1 MGHGGRGAPRSRPDR
16 NRQRGIAARFWVVL
30 AVLVPSLV
38 SVAAVGLWGI
48 GKTTD
53 AVTFQYENNIVSIR
67 AADELRLGISEARDT
82 ALHALATDDVT
93 VQRTLHQQLLSD
105 HMPAVE
111 VEFVRVRGLLD
122 ALDGPAIEHLSD
134 MRRAWRA
141 FALLVAEGRLRDPNI
156 DRSAV
161 ASQVVTALDAA
172 VASGA
177 EIAQH
182 EASEAQEAYQGA
194 LSQRDRSL
202 TSMVI
207 VLLIALAVG
216 AGAVVWLIRTVLP
229 RTIAY
234 SRFAS
239 RVAEGDDAPMDD
251 PTGDDEIAQLG
262 HVLQDMAAR
271 GRARRL
277 YEETQLEFSETLQL
291 TEDETEAH
299 AVLKRHLERTIPHT
313 EVTVLNRN
321 NSADRLEAMTAV
333 AAESPLAVGLTGA
346 KPRSC
351 LAVRQARMH
360 RTEPGTDALV
370 SCGVCGDCPSRST
383 CTPLLVSGEV
393 IGSVLA
399 LHDDELDDDG
409 STRIRES
416 VAQAAPVLANL
427 RNLAIAELRASTDA
441 LTGLPNKRAA
451 ADNLKQ
457 MVAQAL
463 RSETSLAVLMLDLD
477 HFKHINDRLGHTRGD
492 EVLAT
497 VGAALRST
505 CRDSDFVGRYGGEEF
520 IVLLPDMTT
529 DGALVTAEKIRS
541 VIAEVYLA
549 ELDRPLTASIGVA
562 MMPEH
567 GADPTTI
574 ERAADNALYA
584 AKRNG
589 RNRIE
594 VAGGWEPGNLFTL
607 ADSNGSE

>member
-1 MGHGGRGAPRSRPDR
+1 MGHGGWAAPGSRPDR
-16 NRQRGIAARFWVVL
+16 RRGIAARFWVVL
-30 AVLVPSLV
+30 AVLVPSLL

-48 GKTTD
+48 DRTTD
-53 AVTFQYENNIVSIR
+53 AATFQYTNNILAIR
-67 AADELRLGISEARDT
+67 AADGLRIAISDARDT
-82 ALHALATDDVT
+82 ALRTLATDDVST
-93 VQRTLHQQLLSD
+93 QRALQQQLVSD
-105 HMPAVE
+105 RMPAVE
-111 VEFVRVRGLLD
+111 ADFVRVRQLLD
-122 ALDGPAIEHLSD
+122 AADRPAIAHLAE
-134 MRRAWRA
+134 MRAAWRA
-141 FALLVAEGRLRDPNI
+141 FAVLVAEGRLGDVAR
-156 DRSAV
+156 DRSAIS
-161 ASQVVTALDAA
+161 SQVATALDVA
-172 VASGA
+172 VSSGQD
-177 EIAQH
+177 ISTH
-182 EASEAQEAYQGA
+182 EAREAKEAHQRA
-194 LSQRDRSL
+194 LAQRDRS
-202 TSMVI
+202 
-207 VLLIALAVG
+207 VLLMAVVLVLALTVG

-234 SRFAS
+234 SRFAA
-239 RVAEGDDAPMDD
+239 RVAEGDDTPMDD
-251 PTGDDEIAQLG
+251 PSGDDEIAQLG

-271 GRARRL
+271 GRSRRL
-277 YEETQLEFSETLQL
+277 YEQTQLEFSETLQL
-291 TEDETEAH
+291 TEDESEAH
-299 AVLKRHLERTIPHT
+299 GVLKRHLERTLTST

-321 NSADRLEAMTAV
+321 NSADRLEAVTAV
-333 AAESPLAVGLTGA
+333 GPDTPLAVGLTGA

-351 LAVRQARMH
+351 LAVRQARTH

-370 SCGVCGDCPSRST
+370 ACQVCGDCPSRST

-399 LHDDELDDDG
+399 LHDHELDDE
-409 STRIRES
+409 STTRIRES

-451 ADNLKQ
+451 SDNLKQ
-457 MVAQAL
+457 LVAQAL
-463 RSETSLAVLMLDLD
+463 RNETSLAVLMLDLD
-477 HFKHINDRLGHTRGD
+477 HFKHINDRLGHARGD

-529 DGALVTAEKIRS
+529 DGALVVAEKIRT
-541 VIAEVYLA
+541 VIAEVYLS
-549 ELDRPLTASIGVA
+549 ELDRPLTASIGLA

-567 GADPTTI
+567 GADPTTV

-594 VAGGWEPGNLFTL
+594 AAGGWEPTSLFTH
-607 ADSNGSE
+607 ADTNGVQ